1 LLLLDL
7 AAVHRVQGDF
17 HQAHQWAIQAFT
29 ITPTNAVAMLAVVYT
44 ELRMGHS
51 EEAVTLLKHYRHLCC
66 CEPKQWFMANMS

>member
-1 LLLLDL
+1 M
-7 AAVHRVQGDF
+7 VQGDF
-17 HQAHQWAIQAFT
+17 HQVHQWAIQAFT

-51 EEAVTLLKHYRHLCC
+51 EEAVTLLKHCRHLCC